1 MNLTETSAVMDILTI
16 AYPQFYKT
24 QSDLERI
31 SAAKLWAEMFRDDDV
46 RAVLAAV
53 KALIASDEK
62 GFPPVIGAV
71 KEKIRMLTQPPE
83 MTEQEAWNY
92 VQNACRN
99 SLYNSAEE
107 YAKLP
112 EAVQR
117 LVGSHNQLKEWA
129 MMDADELRTVVASNF
144 MRSYRVRAK
153 SERELAALPGDVRQF
168 VSLMAGKTATLPEGR
183 T

>member
-1 MNLTETSAVMDILTI
+1 MTLTETSAVMDILTV
-16 AYPQFYKT
+16 AYPQFYKN
-24 QSDLERI
+24 QSNQERI
-31 SAAKLWAEMFRDDDV
+31 SAVKLWAEMFRDDDV
-46 RAVLAAV
+46 RTVLAAV

-71 KEKIRMLTQPPE
+71 KEKIRMLTQPLE

-112 EAVQR
+112 ETVQR

-153 SERELAALPGDVRQF
+153 SEREFAALPGDVKQF
-168 VSLMAGKTATLPEGR
+168 VSLMAGKMAMLPEGDG
-183 T
+183 